1 MRQTLRPLVAEF
13 LGVFMLVFIGCGAI
27 IVNTMTSNAVGIMG
41 VAAAN
46 GLAMSV
52 AVTAAL
58 SISGGHINPAVT
70 VGLWSIGRIDARK
83 AGLYLVAQFLGAVLA
98 ALALKALFPSG
109 AGDVAQYGTLKLADQ
124 TTIVQGILIEA
135 VLTFFLALAVM
146 ATAVDAAAPKVGGFA
161 IGLTLW
167 MCILAGGPLT
177 GAALNPARA
186 FGPAFAAWTWTAQV
200 VYWVGPI
207 LGAVVAMQAYDRL
220 LLKREGD

>member
-13 LGVFMLVFIGCGAI
+13 LGVFMLVFVGCGAI
-27 IVNTMTSNAVGIMG
+27 IVNALTSNAVGVMG
-41 VAAAN
+41 VAAAA
-46 GLAMSV
+46 GLAFAI
-52 AVTAAL
+52 AVTVTL
-58 SISGGHINPAVT
+58 TISGGHINPAIT
-70 VGLWSIGRIDARK
+70 VGLWSVGRVDGRK

-124 TTIVQGILIEA
+124 TTIAQGILIEA

-146 ATAVDAAAPKVGGFA
+146 GTVVDPAAPKVGGFA
-161 IGLTLW
+161 VGLTLW
-167 MCILAGGPLT
+167 MSILAGGPLT

-186 FGPAFAAWTWTAQV
+186 FGPALVSWNWTAQV

-207 LGAVVAMQAYDRL
+207 IGAVAAMQVYERL
-220 LLKREGD
+220 LLKKDGA